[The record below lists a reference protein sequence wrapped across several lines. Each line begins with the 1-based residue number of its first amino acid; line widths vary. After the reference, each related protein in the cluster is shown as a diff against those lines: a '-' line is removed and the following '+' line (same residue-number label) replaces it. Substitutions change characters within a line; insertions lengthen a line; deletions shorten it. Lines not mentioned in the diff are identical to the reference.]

1 MISDGTIRVINSFRK
16 TYHNRLY
23 DIEYLENRL
32 KNLFP
37 EEFDDV
43 ILTGALSNRIAI
55 FSLIEKKNTWLLIY
69 LVDDISV
76 YKNYDFLTKTI
87 IKSYNEY
94 VHLTNI
100 PKTLVNRFKRPKT
113 LLISLCHN
121 EIFPFPRFPLGISEI
136 AEAVRSN
143 FLGKVSLLDMQ
154 LGEDLK
160 SIVEYI
166 FSNKPEIV
174 GISLTFGQHDILERL
189 LSELFDK
196 CGSHL
201 PVLVAG
207 GSLAALNHRQ
217 LLNQFPD
224 LIVCLGTGGL
234 TMCDII
240 TYWNKKT
247 SLCNINYIAYSF
259 NRKIKYSTKK
269 NIDEEPFPKPE
280 LDLLGKTLKQNGVI
294 QLESSKGCPNKCSF
308 CPRHH
313 KGKWMGCNPKSF
325 QSILPYISKIFDQ
338 YNHHNRKIFLVDE
351 ECIGGTGDE
360 HISRMKNI
368 ATDLFQNNFNFEIS
382 SRIDQVYNEKK
393 DFAWHIKRIE
403 FWKYLLLNGLEKVLF
418 GIESGVDSILERFN
432 KNLTKIDIIKAVRL
446 LSILNIPVRYTYITF
461 DPLMSLHE
469 LKESFY
475 FIGRKDLILNPIK
488 KLSNH
493 DALLHINDNSY
504 TSKNSSNLP
513 LYRRITYMLVSL
525 VCLNNSKYLKIAKDK
540 QLVNGASSSIGKMN
554 VSYIDHNIGL
564 ISHAS
569 QLWIDRNFTFDY
581 TLKSIIKI
589 SKASERQIIYDLRG
603 ILKDHCY
610 FLLAKLLFLL
620 TKDLNLLISI
630 SSAESEISHLQKHY
644 VSFHKYSTNDLE
656 KTHEIFNLLLEH
668 QFNELINEIYSAFNS
683 LRNDFNPKQLR
694 AVNNAIEIWVS
705 QKKWELINT

>member
-234 TMCDII
+234 TMCDIV

-269 NIDEEPFPKPE
+269 
-280 LDLLGKTLKQNGVI
+280 
-294 QLESSKGCPNKCSF
+294 
-308 CPRHH
+308 
-313 KGKWMGCNPKSF
+313 
-325 QSILPYISKIFDQ
+325 IL
-338 YNHHNRKIFLVDE
+338 
-351 ECIGGTGDE
+351 
-360 HISRMKNI
+360 MKN
-368 ATDLFQNNFNFEIS
+368 
-382 SRIDQVYNEKK
+382 
-393 DFAWHIKRIE
+393 
-403 FWKYLLLNGLEKVLF
+403 
-418 GIESGVDSILERFN
+418 
-432 KNLTKIDIIKAVRL
+432 
-446 LSILNIPVRYTYITF
+446 LSPNR
-461 DPLMSLHE
+461 S
-469 LKESFY
+469 
-475 FIGRKDLILNPIK
+475 
-488 KLSNH
+488 
-493 DALLHINDNSY
+493 
-504 TSKNSSNLP
+504 
-513 LYRRITYMLVSL
+513 
-525 VCLNNSKYLKIAKDK
+525 
-540 QLVNGASSSIGKMN
+540 
-554 VSYIDHNIGL
+554 
-564 ISHAS
+564 
-569 QLWIDRNFTFDY
+569 
-581 TLKSIIKI
+581 
-589 SKASERQIIYDLRG
+589 
-603 ILKDHCY
+603 
-610 FLLAKLLFLL
+610 
-620 TKDLNLLISI
+620 
-630 SSAESEISHLQKHY
+630 
-644 VSFHKYSTNDLE
+644 
-656 KTHEIFNLLLEH
+656 
-668 QFNELINEIYSAFNS
+668 
-683 LRNDFNPKQLR
+683 
-694 AVNNAIEIWVS
+694 
-705 QKKWELINT
+705 